1 MKQNDEKMLF
11 KLILGLPAD
20 DKSNQP
26 IFDQHRKSTL
36 QMGLQVA
43 RFLYNCSSEKTDG
56 KLFYSITSLKK
67 THKGIIPRDE
77 SFLMG
82 SLLLYL
88 NCLEQVGTIFG
99 EKNKYGSDNAIEL
112 FFNQDKNNKSYKFT
126 EEEKKAIRNL
136 RNALAHSVG
145 LVNVEPRNDEPIQKF
160 LLCFNHKEILNKVAE
175 TPSEENKWHGDYK
188 DKNPKS
194 SVKIYVVNLIDMI
207 ETIIANAQS
216 QYQNGDITLKR
227 SFDEVQTR
235 FTIRV

>member
-1 MKQNDEKMLF
+1 MEQNDEEMLF
-11 KLILGLPAD
+11 KLILGLPSD
-20 DKSNQP
+20 DKPNQP
-26 IFDQHRKSTL
+26 TFDPHRRSTL

-43 RFLYNCSSEKTDG
+43 RFLYHCSSEKIDE
-56 KLFYSITSLKK
+56 KLFHSISRLKIS
-67 THKGIIPRDE
+67 HNGLIPRDE
-77 SFLMG
+77 SFIMS

-99 EKNKYGSDNAIEL
+99 DKSHYGSDNAIEL
-112 FFNQDKNNKSYKFT
+112 FFNQDKTKIK

-145 LVNVEPRNDEPIQKF
+145 LVNVDNNDKPQQKF
-160 LLCFNHKEILNKVAE
+160 LLDFSRQEKHEVVEI
-175 TPSEENKWHGDYK
+175 PSTEDKWQKDYK

-235 FTIRV
+235 YTIRV

>member
-1 MKQNDEKMLF
+1 MEQNDEEMLF
-11 KLILGLPAD
+11 KLILGLPSD
-20 DKSNQP
+20 DKPNQP
-26 IFDQHRKSTL
+26 SFAPHRRSTL

-43 RFLYNCSSEKTDG
+43 RFLYHCSSEKTDG
-56 KLFYSITSLKK
+56 KLCYSIGRLRPK
-67 THKGIIPRDE
+67 HKSMIPRDE
-77 SFLMG
+77 SFIMC

-99 EKNKYGSDNAIEL
+99 DKSNYGSDNAIEL

-235 FTIRV
+235 YTIRV

>member
-99 EKNKYGSDNAIEL
+99 EKNKYGSDNAINLFINQSQESKYQSFNKEEL
-112 FFNQDKNNKSYKFT
+112 
-126 EEEKKAIRNL
+126 EAIHNFRD
-136 RNALAHSVG
+136 ALAHGLG
-145 LVNVEPRNDEPIQKF
+145 LVNVNPHNNMPIQKF
-160 LLCFNHKEILNKVAE
+160 VLDFSHQETHKVVEI
-175 TPSEENKWHGDYK
+175 PSDDIKWKGDYK
-188 DKNPKS
+188 DKDPKS
-194 SVKIYVVNLIDMI
+194 SVKVLVPNLIEMI
-207 ETIIANAQS
+207 ETIITNAQT
-216 QYQNGDITLKR
+216 QYQNGEPLIKR
-227 SFDEVQTR
+227 SFDEIQTR
-235 FTIRV
+235 FTIITK